1 MTNLLMP
8 GDKCITRNQWAECLT
23 QNCAMDIVL
32 DKMDI
37 WGKHIYSMKG
47 THGTG
52 CARHGSH
59 HIT

>member
-8 GDKCITRNQWAECLT
+8 GDKCITRNEWAECLT
-23 QNCAMDIVL
+23 QIHAMDIVL

-37 WGKHIYSMKG
+37 WSKHVYSTKG

-52 CARHGSH
+52 CARNGGQN
-59 HIT
+59 IT